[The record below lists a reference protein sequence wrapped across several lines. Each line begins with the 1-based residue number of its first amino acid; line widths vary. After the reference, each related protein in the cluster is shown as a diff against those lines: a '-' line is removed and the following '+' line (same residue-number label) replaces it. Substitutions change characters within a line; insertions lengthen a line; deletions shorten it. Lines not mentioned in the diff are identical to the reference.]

1 MFSKTAMV
9 ATYSQSNN
17 LVKGYNKMNQVQKWQ
32 KIADNRL
39 TLWQRAKQEKETII
53 DMLELLVAELRAEP
67 YTGDLTQ
74 AAYSVAANKL
84 ESIIDNFKGDK
95 LWMIK

>member
-1 MFSKTAMV
+1 
-9 ATYSQSNN
+9 
-17 LVKGYNKMNQVQKWQ
+17 MNQIQKWQ

-53 DMLELLVAELRAEP
+53 DMLELLVAEWRAEP

-74 AAYSVAANKL
+74 AALSVAANQL
-84 ESIIDNFKGDK
+84 ERIIDTIKGDK